1 MRVSQVIKN
10 KGTGA
15 VTAPPT
21 ATILDVVHLLA
32 DRRIGAIIVMDQ
44 ERLAGIVSERDIVRF
59 VRESG
64 DPQVPVSRIMTSGVT
79 TCSPSDDIADLAIVM
94 TTRKI
99 RHLPVVEEGKLV
111 GIVSIGD
118 IVKGRLDELE
128 LERDHLQDYISG

>member
-21 ATILDVVHLLA
+21 ASILDATRLLA
-32 DRRIGAIIVMDQ
+32 DHRIGAIIVMDG
-44 ERLAGIVSERDIVRF
+44 EKLAGIISERDIVRF

-64 DPQVPVSRIMTSGVT
+64 DPQVPVSRIMTSAVT
-79 TCSPSDDIADLAIVM
+79 TCSPDDDIADLAIVM
-94 TTRKI
+94 TNRKI
-99 RHLPVVEEGKLV
+99 RHLPVVNDGKLA

-128 LERDHLQDYISG
+128 TERNQLEDYIRG